1 MSEPFIVVTM
11 PGEVKGKG
19 RHRSRMA
26 FNKATGAQFIMQH
39 PDKKTAEYEGDLKTF
54 ARQEMKENGLGMLDE
69 PVSMLVEVERA
80 IPKSWSQKKQAL
92 ARSGQIM
99 PTGKPDWDNYAK
111 TVGDAFNGLVFR
123 DDSLVVMGQC
133 VKRYG
138 DTPMLRVTIWC
149 WNAPQGVAEPRP
161 EPAAAV
167 ELFPEG

>member
-1 MSEPFIVVTM
+1 MSEPFIVVEM
-11 PGEVKGKG
+11 PGDVKGKG

-26 FNKATGAQFIMQH
+26 FNKATGTQFIMQH

-54 ARQEMKENGLGMLDE
+54 ARREMAGLVMLDE
-69 PVSMLVEVERA
+69 PVTMLVEVTRA
-80 IPKSWSQKKQAL
+80 IPKSWSQKKQDQ
-92 ARSGQIM
+92 ARSGLIM

-133 VKRYG
+133 IKRYG
-138 DTPMLRVTIWC
+138 DTPMLRVTVWR
-149 WNAPQGVAEPRP
+149 WNAPQVVAEPQP
-161 EPAAAV
+161 AV